1 MSVAEMKIKAMSH
14 LVNLNGEEAVK
25 EILEHLEKL
34 NISEKKVMNLSEHY
48 NTIKEQYGDVLEK
61 LAK

>member
-1 MSVAEMKIKAMSH
+1 MSVAEMKMKA
-14 LVNLNGEEAVK
+14 VNQIINLKDEESVK

-34 NISEKKVMNLSEHY
+34 NATKSELNLSQHY

-61 LAK
+61 LAQ